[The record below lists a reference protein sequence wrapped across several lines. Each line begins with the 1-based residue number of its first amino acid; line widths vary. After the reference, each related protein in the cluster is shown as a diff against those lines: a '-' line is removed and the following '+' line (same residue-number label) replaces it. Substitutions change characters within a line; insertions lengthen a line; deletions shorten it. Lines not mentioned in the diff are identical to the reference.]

1 MPRKIERIISEPYE
15 NQWRVKYT
23 NGEEGVVP
31 VDWAKDNLTK
41 ELKVKMKEAKVLKIL
56 RDYKYRASQTANN

>member
-31 VDWAKDNLTK
+31 VDWAKDHLTK
-41 ELKVKMKEAKVLKIL
+41 ELKVKMIINQYLKI
-56 RDYKYRASQTANN
+56 ANFHD